1 MSIFENEV
9 QCDLSYINIENII
22 FLTVPRLLWCFPIS
36 DVGFFIVMM
45 DILLSHSYSIYSE
58 TYYING
64 LTVNVYVPTYFND
77 VKGRW

>member
-1 MSIFENEV
+1 
-9 QCDLSYINIENII
+9 
-22 FLTVPRLLWCFPIS
+22 
-36 DVGFFIVMM
+36 MM

-77 VKGRW
+77 VKGR